1 MLNVSIRRMM
11 REGKNGERQQKFIE
25 STRKTDQYITQD
37 KSKMYQKNRRKE
49 KAVEEDKIYEK
60 IEGGRYQRRGKYNK
74 KKQKN

>member
-49 KAVEEDKIYEK
+49 KAVEEDKS
-60 IEGGRYQRRGKYNK
+60 
-74 KKQKN
+74 